1 VAPGL
6 RAQRDRRGWTPVITA
21 LCPPF
26 IYGFCVQGESE
37 DSSSLLHLHTFSQHL
52 GYGASWLGSSLPLL
66 TQIALGRRERPD
78 CPLQRLLPGA
88 VRSMSH

>member
-1 VAPGL
+1 MTSGL

-37 DSSSLLHLHTFSQHL
+37 DSSLLLHLHTHSQYL
-52 GYGASWLGSSLPLL
+52 GL
-66 TQIALGRRERPD
+66 
-78 CPLQRLLPGA
+78 
-88 VRSMSH
+88 